1 MQTHHIDVDSINRR
15 PNSGYVAPEPIDTL
29 TCISPKSKLLSDQK
43 ALQRQNVISLQTI
56 QQ

>member
-1 MQTHHIDVDSINRR
+1 MNRR
-15 PNSGYVAPEPIDTL
+15 LNPGYIPPEPIDTL
-29 TCISPKSKLLSDQK
+29 ACIGPKPKLLSDQK